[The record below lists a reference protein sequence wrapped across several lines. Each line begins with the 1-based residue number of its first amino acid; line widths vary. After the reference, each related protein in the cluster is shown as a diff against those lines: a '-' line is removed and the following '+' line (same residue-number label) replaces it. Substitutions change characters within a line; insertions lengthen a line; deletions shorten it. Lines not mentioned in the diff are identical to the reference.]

1 MIDPPDE
8 LLSLPTPEGRA
19 PESRLTEAKDLR
31 KILTRYVKDDRGRSI
46 QRALV
51 RGNLDGNPPYGSA
64 RRKGLEWTAN
74 VNFMAAK
81 ARLRAAQQP
90 YNALFAGVQT
100 YAICRTAYQPHN
112 PDREKWN
119 DSITCNF
126 HKMIKTWKGFDWH
139 MQHRVKEMLTEG
151 WGPVVFDKDGDWR
164 FRAIRAASVRV
175 AKDSPSTVDE
185 RIACILVSV
194 PYRVH
199 ELYAKIADEAHAKM
213 LGWNIEAT
221 QFAIRNHSR
230 SVGGNNWATAPWE
243 YWQRKFQHHD
253 LATGEAESDVV
264 YCTHGYVQEFD
275 KKGQKKKISHF
286 IVTDSDQ
293 NAPTDRENGF
303 LFRNVRRYESYSQAL
318 IVYFLDIGDG
328 DWASVR
334 GLAFDSFK
342 HDVLINRLL
351 CRIADGAFLSS
362 SIVLGAATQKEREK
376 QQLAV
381 IGPVT
386 WLPAGAQI
394 PQQKITG
401 DLNAVIEASR
411 LFTNDQAQHLQNY
424 NAGSVSPE
432 PEQGRERVTAFEVSQ
447 RVQKNSTLSGDQIT
461 LDCLTSDRLFD
472 EIFRRAADPS
482 TQDKEATAFQEACF
496 ADGVPK
502 EALSNMECVYMN
514 RLSGYGSAQMR
525 AITTQQLMQVAPS
538 LPEEGKDNLLND
550 YIVATTQNPSLAE
563 RYNPPQPKPTP
574 DDALV
579 VLENAAIQAGEI
591 PVIFSGQNHVGHLQ
605 GHLADTAQK
614 LGPLQE
620 AMDAGQSDPA
630 ELEQAY
636 AYLQVMGPHLEAHL
650 QPLEA
655 DPMRKQLAKQFRVQ
669 LKNIASFHGKLRQ
682 EIRKARSE
690 AEQAQMEQQNANAL
704 GALTQA
710 KLDASETD
718 QRIKIAKAQ
727 NDMNLK
733 RVKTGQSQALKTW
746 QVQQNTRLDAVKTAH
761 ELQMQNAKA
770 SNGSEE

>member
-8 LLSLPTPEGRA
+8 LLSLPPLEGRA
-19 PESRLTEAKDLR
+19 PDSRLTEAKDLR
-31 KILTRYVKDDRGRSI
+31 KILDRYVKDDQGRSI

-64 RRKGLEWTAN
+64 KRKGLEWTAN
-74 VNFMAAK
+74 VNFMGAK
-81 ARLRAAQQP
+81 ARLRAAMQP

-100 YAICRTAYQPHN
+100 YAICRTAHQPKN

-119 DSITCNF
+119 DSITQHF
-126 HKMIKTWKGFDWH
+126 HKLIKTWKGFDWH

-151 WGPVVFDKDGDWR
+151 WGPVVFDRDGDWR

-185 RIACILVSV
+185 RIACVLVSV

-199 ELYAKIADEAHAKM
+199 ELYKYIADEERAKM
-213 LGWNIEAT
+213 MGWNIEAT
-221 QFAIRNHSR
+221 KWAIRNHSR
-230 SVGGNNWATAPWE
+230 SVGGQNWSSAPWE

-275 KKGQKKKISHF
+275 KEGQKKKISHF
-286 IVTDSDQ
+286 IITDGDQ
-293 NAPTDRENGF
+293 NALTERENGF
-303 LFRNVRRYESYSQAL
+303 LFRNVRRYENYSQAL

-342 HDVLINRLL
+342 HDVLMNRML
-351 CRIADGAFLSS
+351 CRIADGAFLQSS
-362 SIVLGAATQKEREK
+362 LVLGASTQKEREK
-376 QQLAV
+376 QQLTV
-381 IGPVT
+381 LGPVT

-394 PQQKITG
+394 PQQKLFG
-401 DLNAVIEASR
+401 DIQGVIEASR
-411 LFTNDQAQHLQNY
+411 LFSNDQAQNLQNY
-424 NAGSVSPE
+424 NTGNVSPE
-432 PEQGRERVTAFEVSQ
+432 PEAGRERVTAFEVAQ
-447 RVQKNSTLSGDQIT
+447 RVQKNATLSGDQIT
-461 LDCLTSDRLFD
+461 LDCLTSDQVFS
-472 EIFRRAADPS
+472 EVFRRAADPA
-482 TQDKEATAFQEACF
+482 TQDKEAREFQEACF

-502 EALSNMECVYMN
+502 EALANMECVYMN

-563 RYNPPQPKPTP
+563 RYNPPQEKPTP

-579 VLENAAIQAGEI
+579 VLENAAIGVGET
-591 PVIFSGQNHVGHLQ
+591 PVIFSGQSHVKHLQ
-605 GHLADTAQK
+605 GHLADAAER
-614 LGPLQE
+614 LGPIQE
-620 AMDAGQSDPA
+620 AMDAGQSDPSQ
-630 ELEQAY
+630 LEAAY
-636 AYLQVMGPHLEAHL
+636 GYLQVMGPHLEAHL
-650 QPLEA
+650 RPLEA
-655 DPMRKQLAKQFRVQ
+655 DPMRKQLAAQFRVQ
-669 LKNIASFHGKLRQ
+669 IKNLTSFHGKLRQ
-682 EIRKARSE
+682 EIRRARSE
-690 AEQAQMEQQNANAL
+690 AQQAAMEEQNANAL

-710 KLDASETD
+710 KLTAADMD
-718 QRIKIAKAQ
+718 MQIKVQKAQ

-746 QVQQNTRLDAVKTAH
+746 QVQQNTRLEAVKTASDIQ
-761 ELQMQNAKA
+761 LQRAKA
-770 SNGSEE
+770 NNGSDE